1 MRVFQMRLLAVIALC
16 GVSTL
21 SDAQDLRVTLLG
33 SGENFPQPGR
43 LGPSILVE
51 TQGKAYVFDAGRGV
65 LQRLYD
71 IDLATRAIDAVFF
84 THLHSDH
91 VVGFPGLWLGGWLF
105 SGRDT
110 PWQIFG
116 PVGTQNMLE
125 HLRQA
130 YTFDIDI
137 RISDDGVPA
146 EGIAFNVTEVEDGFV
161 WEDGDVVVRAIEV
174 DHRPIKPAFG
184 YRIDVGEHSV
194 ALSGDTRYSEAF
206 IEAAKGVDLLIH
218 EVADASEAYLA
229 GNQNFREI
237 VRAHHTTA
245 IEAGRV
251 FAQVR
256 PKLAVYAH
264 MVLRDLTFEELVQMT
279 RSTYDGPLIVGED
292 LMSFQIADEI
302 SVVVRR
308 EGLRTQ

>member
-1 MRVFQMRLLAVIALC
+1 MSA
-16 GVSTL
+16 
-21 SDAQDLRVTLLG
+21 AQDFRITLLG
-33 SGENFPQPGR
+33 SGENFPQPDR

-51 TQGKAYVFDAGRGV
+51 AGGRAYVFDAGRGV
-65 LQRLYD
+65 LQRLAD
-71 IDLATRAIDAVFF
+71 AGVVRREVNAVFF

-105 SGRDT
+105 SRRDT

-116 PVGTQNMLE
+116 PVGTQNMVE
-125 HLRQA
+125 HLREA
-130 YTFDIDI
+130 YSFDIDI
-137 RISDDGVPA
+137 RIYDAGVPA
-146 EGIAFNVTEVEDGFV
+146 EGIAFNVTEVEDGFI
-161 WEDGDVVVRAIEV
+161 WNDGDVVIRAIEV

-194 ALSGDTRYSEAF
+194 VLSGDTRYSEAL
-206 IEAAKGVDLLIH
+206 IEAAQGVDLLIH
-218 EVADASEAYLA
+218 EVSDASEEYLTA
-229 GNQNFREI
+229 NPRFRDV

-245 IEAGRV
+245 PEAGRV

-302 SVVVRR
+302 SIVMRR
-308 EGLRTQ
+308 GSLRTQ